1 MTTFV
6 QFNPSPYANF
16 QFNPELDG
24 TSYTAT
30 CTWNTYSSRY
40 YINIYYNYGTL
51 IVTNPLI
58 ASPDDFDINL
68 VYGYFQI
75 SKLVYRASSNN
86 FEISP

>member
-40 YINIYYNYGTL
+40 YINIYDNYGTL

-68 VYGYFQI
+68 VYGYFQT
-75 SKLVYRASSNN
+75 SKLVYRESSNN
-86 FEISP
+86 FEVIP

>member
-16 QFNPELDG
+16 QFNPTLDG

-30 CTWNTYSSRY
+30 CTWNTYAPRY
-40 YINIYYNYGTL
+40 YINIYDNYGTL

-68 VYGYFQI
+68 VYGYFKT
-75 SKLVYRASSNN
+75 SKLVYRESSNN
-86 FEISP
+86 FEIIP

>member
-40 YINIYYNYGTL
+40 YINIYDNYGTL

-58 ASPDDFDINL
+58 ASPNDFDINL
-68 VYGYFQI
+68 VYGYFQT
-75 SKLVYRASSNN
+75 SRLVYRESSNN
-86 FEISP
+86 FEVIP

>member
-30 CTWNTYSSRY
+30 CTWNIYSSRY
-40 YINIYYNYGTL
+40 YINIYDNYGTL

-68 VYGYFQI
+68 VYGYFQT
-75 SKLVYRASSNN
+75 SRLVYRESSNN
-86 FEISP
+86 FEVIP

>member
-1 MTTFV
+1 MTTLV
-6 QFNPSPYANF
+6 AFNPSAYANF

-24 TSYTAT
+24 VTYTAI
-30 CTWNTYSSRY
+30 CTWNLYGERY
-40 YINIYYNYGTL
+40 YISIYNNNGTL
-51 IVTNPLI
+51 IVINPI
-58 ASPDDFDINL
+58 VASPDNYDINL

>member
-24 TSYTAT
+24 VSYTAI
-30 CTWNTYSSRY
+30 CTWNTYAPRY
-40 YINIYYNYGTL
+40 YINIYDNYGTL

-68 VYGYFQI
+68 VYGYFQT
-75 SKLVYRASSNN
+75 SKLVYRESSNS
-86 FEISP
+86 FEITP

>member
-40 YINIYYNYGTL
+40 YINLYDNYGTL

-68 VYGYFQI
+68 VYGYFQT
-75 SKLVYRASSNN
+75 SRLVYRESSNN
-86 FEISP
+86 FEVIP

>member
-40 YINIYYNYGTL
+40 YINIYDNYGTL

-68 VYGYFQI
+68 VYGYFQT
-75 SKLVYRASSNN
+75 SRLVYRESSNN
-86 FEISP
+86 FEVIP

>member
-6 QFNPSPYANF
+6 QFKPSPYANF
-16 QFNPELDG
+16 QFNPTLDG

-30 CTWNTYSSRY
+30 CTWNTYAPRY
-40 YINIYYNYGTL
+40 YINIYDNYGTL

-68 VYGYFQI
+68 VYGYFQT
-75 SKLVYRASSNN
+75 SKLVYRESSNS
-86 FEISP
+86 FEITP

>member
-40 YINIYYNYGTL
+40 YINIYDNYGTL

-58 ASPDDFDINL
+58 ASPDDFDIDL
-68 VYGYFQI
+68 VYGYFQT
-75 SKLVYRASSNN
+75 SKLVYRESSNN
-86 FEISP
+86 FEVIP